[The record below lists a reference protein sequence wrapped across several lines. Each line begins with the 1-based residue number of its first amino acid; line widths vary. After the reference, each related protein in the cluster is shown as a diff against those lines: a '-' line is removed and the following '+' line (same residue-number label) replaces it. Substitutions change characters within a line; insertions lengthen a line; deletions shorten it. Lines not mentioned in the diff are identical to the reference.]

1 MKRSQVKPAYFDG
14 SPVYDLTSRTL
25 KLSLNL
31 LLRRCCSIRTV
42 FYATPSVSFT
52 VFYLKQVLQQLQE
65 SENELEAGRS
75 LLRRHLVNFG
85 GGEQKIK

>member
-1 MKRSQVKPAYFDG
+1 MKPAYFDG
-14 SPVYDLTSRTL
+14 SPVYDLTSRIL
-25 KLSLNL
+25 KFSLNL
-31 LLRRCCSIRTV
+31 LLHRCCSIRTV
-42 FYATPSVSFT
+42 FYATPSVCFI
-52 VFYLKQVLQQLQE
+52 VFYLNHVLQQLQE

>member
-1 MKRSQVKPAYFDG
+1 MKPAYLYG
-14 SPVYDLTSRTL
+14 SPVYDLTSRIL
-25 KLSLNL
+25 KFSLNL
-31 LLRRCCSIRTV
+31 LLHRCCSIRIV
-42 FYATPSVSFT
+42 FYVTPSVSFI